1 MRETQWTVGG
11 LRKPATLAGG
21 EDRTAGGAVK
31 AGGEAAVEA
40 PPPRWEV
47 RAEEDRAAD
56 LKPRGPQPIVG
67 AQRLESGEQE
77 LHPQLGAR
85 ALGRFAGEQELRFEE
100 RAGVAELGPQRLA
113 DPAAL
118 ELQRRVAAPG
128 AAFVVEELSQ
138 AAPLA
143 VQALGLALQ
152 PALQARLAAARHRQ
166 QIDADVESLSLIG
179 AKRGHR
185 RGEGL
190 QGIGDELEAS
200 QRLDA

>member
-1 MRETQWTVGG
+1 M
-11 LRKPATLAGG
+11 
-21 EDRTAGGAVK
+21 
-31 AGGEAAVEA
+31 
-40 PPPRWEV
+40 
-47 RAEEDRAAD
+47 
-56 LKPRGPQPIVG
+56 G
-67 AQRLESGEQE
+67 AQRLEGSEQE

-85 ALGRFAGEQELRFEE
+85 A
-100 RAGVAELGPQRLA
+100 LGPQRLA

-143 VQALGLALQ
+143 VQALCLALQ

-166 QIDADVESLSLIG
+166 QIDADIEPLSLIG

-190 QGIGDELEAS
+190 QGVGNEVGAGE
-200 QRLDA
+200 RLDA